1 MVFFWFILG
10 TIAITLIARYNES
23 DKLFWKLFLA
33 FVLGFASC
41 KMYYHLTQEQNK
53 PNLTQVCPTQAST
66 ELPGIAQFFLAGNSP
81 EITFSNSC
89 APVSKVYAPAQS
101 EISLI
106 LSKVAIGAR
115 DQPPPLTSRLKFLG
129 SELFFNTS

>member
-1 MVFFWFILG
+1 MVLFWFILG

-41 KMYYHLTQEQNK
+41 KMYYHLTQEQR
-53 PNLTQVCPTQAST
+53 S
-66 ELPGIAQFFLAGNSP
+66 IRFYLAGNSP

-115 DQPPPLTSRLKFLG
+115 DQPPPLTSHLKFLG